1 MMSDYI
7 EEQILKWIKGSIE
20 DPIISTVSL
29 ENIKEKTKRAVE
41 TYDIKP
47 KNYFIQFA
55 MKLENI
61 GEKND

>member
-7 EEQILKWIKGSIE
+7 EEQALKRIKGSIE